1 MGFVRVI
8 VVFIF
13 SKYGKTTRL
22 VLCFW
27 LLCWVVV
34 HLRCKRRQREVHKC
48 SEERRKGIN
57 LRLCNLIV
65 QRQSGGY
72 RTNSSLCL

>member
-34 HLRCKRRQREVHKC
+34 HLRCKRRQTSVQKK
-48 SEERRKGIN
+48 EEKAID

-65 QRQSGGY
+65 HRQSGGY